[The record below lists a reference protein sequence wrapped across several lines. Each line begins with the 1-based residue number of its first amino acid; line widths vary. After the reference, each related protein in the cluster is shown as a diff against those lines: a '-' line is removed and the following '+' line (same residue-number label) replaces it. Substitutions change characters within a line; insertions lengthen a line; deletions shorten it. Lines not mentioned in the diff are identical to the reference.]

1 MVIEYIRYK
10 VESSQRESL
19 IAAYT
24 EAAAQL
30 DASPYCLAYEL
41 TECEEEAGQFMLRI
55 EWTST
60 EEHLLGFRKSEL
72 FPSFFASVKGF
83 FTNIQEMRHYRP
95 TLVQGKNR
103 LDKEPAQG

>member
-10 VESSQRESL
+10 VEPLQRESL
-19 IAAYT
+19 LTAYSQ
-24 EAAAQL
+24 ASAQL

-60 EEHLLGFRKSEL
+60 EEHLKGFRKSEE
-72 FPSFFASVKGF
+72 FPPFFALIKGF
-83 FTNIQEMRHYRP
+83 FNNIQEMRHYQLTSVHR
-95 TLVQGKNR
+95 K
-103 LDKEPAQG
+103 K